1 MDYKKLNDNELVYL
15 CCDNNEDAI
24 NIIVE
29 KYKPHI
35 LKILKELLKEYNII
49 GYEVSDLFVKDDGV
63 LNVLYIKYSI

>member
-15 CCDNNEDAI
+15 CCENNEDAI

-35 LKILKELLKEYNII
+35 FTPPIPRSLPKDISECQREKGFGKIQKAIAYNA
-49 GYEVSDLFVKDDGV
+49 GP
-63 LNVLYIKYSI
+63 